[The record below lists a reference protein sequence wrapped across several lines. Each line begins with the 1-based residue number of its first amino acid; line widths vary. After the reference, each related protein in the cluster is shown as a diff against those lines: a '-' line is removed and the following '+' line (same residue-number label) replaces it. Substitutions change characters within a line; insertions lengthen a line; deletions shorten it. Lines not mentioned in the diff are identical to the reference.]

1 MQTKFSNATM
11 PLQNYN
17 GSLKGKSNMDLGLRD
32 KVALVL
38 AASKGLGRACAAA
51 LAAEGAH
58 VTIGAR
64 NEQVL
69 EKTAQEI
76 QRASGSRVLA
86 VPTDVTRQENLE
98 AIVAATVRE
107 FGRIDILVNNAGGPP
122 AGKFESFGDAQWQA
136 AFELNLLSTVRM
148 IRLVLPHMRKTG
160 SGRIITIMSTSV
172 KQPIDGL
179 LLSNAIRTGVV
190 GLAKTL
196 SVELAPDNITVNN
209 VCPGSILTDRLRQ
222 IYRINERVQQGESE
236 KAVLAEM
243 ARGIPMGRVGAPE
256 ELGALVAFLA
266 SQQAA
271 YITGT
276 TIQVDGGLVRSLL

>member
-1 MQTKFSNATM
+1 
-11 PLQNYN
+11 
-17 GSLKGKSNMDLGLRD
+17 MDLGLRD
-32 KVALVL
+32 KVAIVM
-38 AASKGLGRACAAA
+38 AASKGLGCACATA
-51 LAAEGAH
+51 LAAEGAR

-64 NEQVL
+64 GTQVL

-76 QRASGSRVLA
+76 QKDTSSRVLA
-86 VPTDVTRQENLE
+86 VPTDVTRAEDVE

-122 AGKFESFGDAQWQA
+122 AGNFASFGDAQWQA
-136 AFELNLLSTVRM
+136 AFELNLLSTVRLV
-148 IRLVLPHMRKTG
+148 RQVLPHMRKTG
-160 SGRIITIMSTSV
+160 SGRIITIVSTSV

-179 LLSNAIRTGVV
+179 LLSNAVRSGVV

-209 VCPGSILTDRLRQ
+209 VCPGRILTDRLRQ
-222 IYRINERVQQGESE
+222 IYHVNERMQQGVSE
-236 KAVLAEM
+236 EALHKEM
-243 ARGIPMGRVGAPE
+243 AQDIPMGRVGKPE

>member
-1 MQTKFSNATM
+1 
-11 PLQNYN
+11 
-17 GSLKGKSNMDLGLRD
+17 MDLGLRD
-32 KVALVL
+32 KVAILL
-38 AASKGLGRACAAA
+38 AASKGLGRASASA

-64 NEQVL
+64 GAQQL

-76 QRASGSRVLA
+76 QRTTGSPVLA
-86 VPTDVTRQENLE
+86 VPTDVTKPQDIEG
-98 AIVAATVRE
+98 IVSATVQE

-122 AGKFESFGDAQWQA
+122 AGTFESFGDAQWQS
-136 AFELNLLSTVRM
+136 AFELNLLSTVRL
-148 IRLVLPHMRKTG
+148 IRLVIPHMRKTG
-160 SGRIITIMSTSV
+160 SGRIITIVSTSV

-190 GLAKTL
+190 GLTKTL
-196 SVELAPDNITVNN
+196 SIELAPDNITVNN
-209 VCPGSILTDRLRQ
+209 VCPGRLLTDRLHQ
-222 IYRINERVQQGESE
+222 IYHLNERVQQGENQASIL
-236 KAVLAEM
+236 VEM
-243 ARGIPMGRVGAPE
+243 AQGIPMGRVGKPE

>member
-1 MQTKFSNATM
+1 
-11 PLQNYN
+11 
-17 GSLKGKSNMDLGLRD
+17 MDLGLQD
-32 KVALVL
+32 KVALVM

-51 LAAEGAH
+51 LAAEGVR

-64 NEQVL
+64 VTQAL

-76 QRASGSRVLA
+76 RQATRSRVLA
-86 VPTDVTRQENLE
+86 VPADVTRANDVE

-122 AGKFESFGDAQWQA
+122 AGNFAAFGDDHWQA
-136 AFELNLLSTVRM
+136 AFELNLLSTVRLV
-148 IRLVLPHMRKTG
+148 RLVIPHMRKTG
-160 SGRIITIMSTSV
+160 SGRIITIVSTSV

-179 LLSNAIRTGVV
+179 LLSNAIRSGVV

-196 SVELAPDNITVNN
+196 SIELAPDNITVNN
-209 VCPGSILTDRLRQ
+209 VCPGRILTDRLRQ
-222 IYRINERVQQGESE
+222 IYHIDERLQQGVSE
-236 KAVLAEM
+236 EAVLREM
-243 ARGIPMGRVGAPE
+243 SQDIPLGRVGKPE

>member
-1 MQTKFSNATM
+1 
-11 PLQNYN
+11 
-17 GSLKGKSNMDLGLRD
+17 MDLGLQD
-32 KVALVL
+32 KVAIVM
-38 AASKGLGRACAAA
+38 AASKGLGRACATA
-51 LAAEGAH
+51 LAAEGAQ

-64 NEQVL
+64 DAQVL

-76 QRASGSRVLA
+76 QQTTMSRVLA
-86 VPTDVTRQENLE
+86 VPTDVTKAEDVE

-122 AGKFESFGDAQWQA
+122 AGTFALFGDADWQV
-136 AFELNLLSTVRM
+136 AFELNLLSTVRLV
-148 IRLVLPHMRKTG
+148 RFVLPHMRITG
-160 SGRIITIMSTSV
+160 SGRIITIVSTSV

-179 LLSNAIRTGVV
+179 LLSNAIRSGVV

-196 SVELAPDNITVNN
+196 SVELASDNITVNN
-209 VCPGSILTDRLRQ
+209 VCPGRILTDRLRQ
-222 IYRINERVQQGESE
+222 IYHINERLQQGVSE
-236 KAVLAEM
+236 EAVLKEM
-243 ARGIPMGRVGAPE
+243 SQDIPLGRVGKPE
-256 ELGALVAFLA
+256 ELGAFVAFLA

>member
-1 MQTKFSNATM
+1 
-11 PLQNYN
+11 
-17 GSLKGKSNMDLGLRD
+17 MDLGLQD
-32 KVALVL
+32 KVALVM
-38 AASKGLGRACAAA
+38 AASKGLGRACATA
-51 LAAEGAH
+51 LAAEGAR

-64 NEQVL
+64 GTQAL

-76 QRASGSRVLA
+76 QKATRSRVLA
-86 VPTDVTRQENLE
+86 VPTDVTKAEDVE
-98 AIVAATVRE
+98 AIVAATVGE

-122 AGKFESFGDAQWQA
+122 AGNFASFDDAQWQA
-136 AFELNLLSTVRM
+136 AFELNLLSTVRLV
-148 IRLVLPHMRKTG
+148 RLVLPHMRKTG
-160 SGRIITIMSTSV
+160 SGRIITIVSTSV

-179 LLSNAIRTGVV
+179 LLSNAIRSGVV

-209 VCPGSILTDRLRQ
+209 VCPGRILTDRLRQ
-222 IYRINERVQQGESE
+222 IYHINERVQQGVSE
-236 KAVLAEM
+236 EAVLKEM
-243 ARGIPMGRVGAPE
+243 AQDVPMGRVGIPE

>member
-1 MQTKFSNATM
+1 
-11 PLQNYN
+11 
-17 GSLKGKSNMDLGLRD
+17 MDLGLRD
-32 KVALVL
+32 KVAIVM

-51 LAAEGAH
+51 LAAEGAK

-64 NEQVL
+64 SAPVL
-69 EKTAQEI
+69 ETTAREI
-76 QRASGSRVLA
+76 QQATGSRVLA
-86 VPTDVTRQENLE
+86 VPTDVTRAEDME
-98 AIVAATVRE
+98 AIVAAAVRE

-122 AGKFESFGDAQWQA
+122 AGTFESFGDDQWQA
-136 AFELNLLSTVRM
+136 AFELNLLSTVRL

-160 SGRIITIMSTSV
+160 SGRIITIVSTSV

-179 LLSNAIRTGVV
+179 LLSNAIRSGVV

-209 VCPGSILTDRLRQ
+209 VCPGRILTDRLRQ
-222 IYRINERVQQGESE
+222 IYHINERVEQGVSE
-236 KAVLAEM
+236 EAVLEEM
-243 ARGIPMGRVGAPE
+243 AQGIPMGRIGKPE
-256 ELGALVAFLA
+256 ELGAFVAFLA

-276 TIQVDGGLVRSLL
+276 TTQIDGGLVRSLL

>member
-1 MQTKFSNATM
+1 
-11 PLQNYN
+11 
-17 GSLKGKSNMDLGLRD
+17 MDLGLRD
-32 KVALVL
+32 KVAIVM
-38 AASKGLGRACAAA
+38 AASKGLGRACATA
-51 LAAEGAH
+51 LAAEGAR

-64 NEQVL
+64 GAQVL

-76 QRASGSRVLA
+76 QQATRSRVLA
-86 VPTDVTRQENLE
+86 VPTDVTRAEDVE
-98 AIVAATVRE
+98 AIVAATVGE

-122 AGKFESFGDAQWQA
+122 AGKFASLGDAHWQA
-136 AFELNLLSTVRM
+136 AFELNLLSTVRLV
-148 IRLVLPHMRKTG
+148 RLVLPHMRTTG
-160 SGRIITIMSTSV
+160 SGRIITIVSTSV

-179 LLSNAIRTGVV
+179 LLSNAIRSGVV

-209 VCPGSILTDRLRQ
+209 VCPGRILTDRLRQ
-222 IYRINERVQQGESE
+222 IYHINERVQQGVSE
-236 KAVLAEM
+236 EAVLKE
-243 ARGIPMGRVGAPE
+243 ISQDVPLGRVGKPE
-256 ELGALVAFLA
+256 ELGAFVAFLA

>member
-1 MQTKFSNATM
+1 
-11 PLQNYN
+11 
-17 GSLKGKSNMDLGLRD
+17 MDLGLQD
-32 KVALVL
+32 KVALVM

-51 LAAEGAH
+51 LAAEGAR

-64 NEQVL
+64 GAQAL

-76 QRASGSRVLA
+76 QKATGSRVLA
-86 VPTDVTRQENLE
+86 IPTDVTRAEDVE

-122 AGKFESFGDAQWQA
+122 AGNFASFGDAHWQA
-136 AFELNLLSTVRM
+136 AFELNLLSTVRLV
-148 IRLVLPHMRKTG
+148 RQVLPHMRKTG
-160 SGRIITIMSTSV
+160 SGRIITIVSTSV

-179 LLSNAIRTGVV
+179 LLSNAIRSGVV

-209 VCPGSILTDRLRQ
+209 VCPGRIFTDRLRQ
-222 IYRINERVQQGESE
+222 IYHVNEEVSE
-236 KAVLAEM
+236 EAALKAM
-243 ARGIPMGRVGAPE
+243 AQEIPMGRVGKPE

-266 SQQAA
+266 SRQAA

>member
-1 MQTKFSNATM
+1 
-11 PLQNYN
+11 
-17 GSLKGKSNMDLGLRD
+17 MDLGLQD
-32 KVALVL
+32 KVAIVM
-38 AASKGLGRACAAA
+38 AASKGLGRACATA
-51 LAAEGAH
+51 LAAEGAQ

-64 NEQVL
+64 GAQVL

-76 QRASGSRVLA
+76 QQTTRSRVLA
-86 VPTDVTRQENLE
+86 VPTDVTKAEDVE

-122 AGKFESFGDAQWQA
+122 AGKFASFGDAHWQA
-136 AFELNLLSTVRM
+136 AFELNLLSTVRLV
-148 IRLVLPHMRKTG
+148 RLVIPHMRKTG
-160 SGRIITIMSTSV
+160 SGRIITIVSTSV

-179 LLSNAIRTGVV
+179 LLSNAIRSGVV

-196 SVELAPDNITVNN
+196 SIELAPDNITVNN
-209 VCPGSILTDRLRQ
+209 VCPGRILTDRLHQ
-222 IYRINERVQQGESE
+222 IYHIDERLRQGVSE
-236 KAVLAEM
+236 ETVLKEM
-243 ARGIPMGRVGAPE
+243 SQDIPLGRVGKPE

>member
-1 MQTKFSNATM
+1 MN
-11 PLQNYN
+11 
-17 GSLKGKSNMDLGLRD
+17 LGLRD
-32 KVALVL
+32 KVAIVL
-38 AASKGLGRACAAA
+38 ASSKGLGRASAAA
-51 LAAEGAH
+51 LASEGAR

-64 NEQVL
+64 DGQVL
-69 EKTAQEI
+69 EKTAREI
-76 QRASGSRVLA
+76 QRDSGSPVLA
-86 VPTDVTRQENLE
+86 VPTDVTRPGDIET
-98 AIVAATVRE
+98 IVSATVRE
-107 FGRIDILVNNAGGPP
+107 FGQIDILVNNAGGPP
-122 AGKFESFGDAQWQA
+122 AGKFESMGDAQWQA
-136 AFELNLLSTVRM
+136 AFELNLLSTVR
-148 IRLVLPHMRKTG
+148 LVRQVVPYMRKTG
-160 SGRIITIMSTSV
+160 GGRIITIVSTSV

-209 VCPGSILTDRLRQ
+209 VCPGRILTDRLRQ
-222 IYRINERVQQGESE
+222 IYKLSERVQQGVSE
-236 KAVLAEM
+236 EEVLTEM
-243 ARGIPMGRVGAPE
+243 AQDVPLGRIGKPE